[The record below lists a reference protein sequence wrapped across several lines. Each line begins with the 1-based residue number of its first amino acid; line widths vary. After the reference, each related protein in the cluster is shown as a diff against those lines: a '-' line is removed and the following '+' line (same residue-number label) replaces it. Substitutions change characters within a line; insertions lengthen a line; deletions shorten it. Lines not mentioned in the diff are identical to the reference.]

1 MQVSCTGF
9 GGEAKS
15 TAEKNKQRTLQ
26 SLFII
31 MFIYSSTWF
40 ATVIILN
47 LIYTIGVYFFFA
59 IVTQI
64 EIDLLGVSPSLRF
77 YISLYVSLGIV
88 ISLSC
93 NGYVYALRSTE
104 YRAAF
109 KKLLFLHNNVQPINA
124 ISVKSSKQ
132 GVVAVQ
138 TNKM

>member
-31 MFIYSSTWF
+31 MVIYSSTWF

-47 LIYTIGVYFFFA
+47 LVSIMGEYMF
-59 IVTQI
+59 QI
-64 EIDLLGVSPSLRF
+64 SRFQAQSLGVRRPLSF
-77 YISLYVSLGIV
+77 YISLYTGLGVV
-88 ISLSC
+88 ISVAC

-109 KKLLFLHNNVQPINA
+109 RKLLFKHNNVQPRNVIT
-124 ISVKSSKQ
+124 VKSTKQ
-132 GVVAVQ
+132 IVATVQ
-138 TNKM
+138 TTKM